1 LICLDTSALMAV
13 LMDEPNAAACRGVME
28 ANDLVISAG
37 TLSEAYLVAAAHRLS
52 DDLKALVERM
62 SVTTVEVDAL
72 TAHRI
77 GEVWKAL
84 GKGRHPAALN
94 FGDCFAYELA
104 SQRKCPLLFVGQ
116 DFAKTDIVS
125 AL

>member
-1 LICLDTSALMAV
+1 MAV
-13 LMDEPNAAACRGVME
+13 LMDEPNAQACRGVME

-37 TLSEAYLVAAAHRLS
+37 TLSEAYLVAAAHGLS

-62 SVTTVEVDAL
+62 SVTTVEVDAP

-77 GEVWKAL
+77 GEAWKTW

-94 FGDCFAYELA
+94 FGDCFAYDLA
-104 SQRKCPLLFVGQ
+104 SQRACPLLFVGQ